1 MNEIGTAPPAR
12 MPAWAKA
19 AVVLAFI
26 GLVGGLL
33 WSQLPKGGYPTD
45 LSRIGSGRPVVV
57 LAHDANYTAGMEVM
71 EMLHPIRREHADRI
85 DFLVAHLG
93 MPDAQAFAREHEVGD
108 GSVLLFRG
116 DGQRLGVLRRP
127 GSEGELRL
135 AIAQAFGL

>member
-1 MNEIGTAPPAR
+1 MNEPAAS
-12 MPAWAKA
+12 PQTKLPTWAKA
-19 AVVLAFI
+19 ALIVLGL

-45 LSRIGSGRPVVV
+45 LSLIGKGRPAVV

-71 EMLHPIRREHADRI
+71 EMLHPIRQEHAARI

-93 MPDAQAFAREHEVGD
+93 MADAQAFAREHGVSD

-116 DGQRLGVLRRP
+116 DGQRIGVIRP
-127 GSEGELRL
+127 GSEEDLRL
-135 AIAQAFGL
+135 AITKAFGP